1 MNGFFMSRFEDAT
14 LGLLRVMAGL
24 MFMQHGA
31 QKLFGALG
39 GVGPE
44 GGSAPLMSLMGL
56 AGVLEFFGGLL
67 VAFGLF
73 TRPVAFVL
81 AGQMAFAYFMAHFPQ
96 GFWPILNRG
105 ELAALYCFVFLYF
118 SARGPG
124 RYSLDAM
131 IGRGR
136 GAPEAP
142 ARTV

>member
-105 ELAALYCFVFLYF
+105 ELAALYCFVFLYV